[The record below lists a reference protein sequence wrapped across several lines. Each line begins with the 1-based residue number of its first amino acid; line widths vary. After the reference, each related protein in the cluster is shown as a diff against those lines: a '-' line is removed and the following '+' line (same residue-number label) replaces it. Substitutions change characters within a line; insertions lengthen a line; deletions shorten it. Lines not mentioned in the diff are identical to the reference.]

1 MTLGKGSWKQV
12 ASALTLLFL
21 FLPSVHAQTYHVF
34 YKFKGKADGQAPNGP
49 LVQDSAGNL
58 YGTTALGGMYSS
70 TVEGEGTIFKLD
82 PSGNETILHVFSPF
96 TPGPEGNAPGAGLY
110 RDPAGNLY
118 GTTSEGGTR
127 SSGTV
132 FKLDTANVLTTL
144 YSFDGHAHGWS
155 PNSRL
160 ISFDGQLYGTTNLG
174 GAGSYPGCGV
184 IFRISPTTG
193 NLRVLYKFTGGTD
206 GCHPNGVIADSE
218 GNLYGSTNS
227 SQISTNFGTV
237 FKLDTAGILTVL
249 YTFTGGADGS
259 KPEGRVIRDVNG
271 NIHGTT
277 VAGGAGDCN
286 GGCGVVYLVAADGTE
301 FSHPLRGGGEPDEAQ
316 GVSPTGGLL
325 DMAGSLIG
333 TTQFGGGCTEV
344 ENGCGVIF
352 EIDNTGHYKVLH
364 HFTGVSI
371 RDGSEPVGDPILG
384 LDGSIYGST
393 EDGGNLCN
401 CGMIYKYTP

>member
-1 MTLGKGSWKQV
+1 MTTGKGNWKQV
-12 ASALTLLFL
+12 AATLTLLFL
-21 FLPSVHAQTYHVF
+21 FLPSIHAQTYHVF

-96 TPGPEGNAPGAGLY
+96 TPGPEGNGPGAGLY

-118 GTTSEGGTR
+118 GTTAFGGTR

-144 YSFDGHAHGWS
+144 YSFTGRTDGS
-155 PNSRL
+155 TPNSRL
-160 ISFDGQLYGTTNLG
+160 ISFAGQLYGTTNLG
-174 GAGSYPGCGV
+174 GDANIDGCGV

-218 GNLYGSTNS
+218 GNLYGSTYS

-259 KPEGRVIRDVNG
+259 QPEGRVIRDVNG

-277 VAGGAGDCN
+277 YAGGAGNCN
-286 GGCGVVYLVAADGTE
+286 GGCGVVYRVAADGME
-301 FSHPLRGGGEPDEAQ
+301 SSHPVTGGIQGEF
-316 GVSPTGGLL
+316 PTGGLL

-333 TTQFGGGCTEV
+333 TTQRGGNSCGTET
-344 ENGCGVIF
+344 GCGVLF

-364 HFTGVSI
+364 RFFGVSI
-371 RDGSEPVGDPILG
+371 RDGSLPLGDPILG
-384 LDGSIYGST
+384 LDGSIYGTT
-393 EDGGNLCN
+393 EGGGNLCD